1 MRGLE
6 QLNLKILSPSIHCLP
21 SSPHLNPSPM
31 TSFSFFLFSFW
42 LCHLACKILV
52 PWPGI
57 EPVSLA
63 VEVRSPNHWTA
74 RESPLSFLHLFFS
87 YLSPLVFWTDC
98 HPHPTHTGGEGREG
112 RSVLDHLQHEYL
124 GFLRYHWMVFSFP
137 GFDMVKGCGT
147 PARVT
152 LRPWPWQQ
160 QCGRGG
166 EVVCA
171 SHSVVS
177 DSLWPHGL

>member
-1 MRGLE
+1 MEFCRQEYWSGQPFPSPGDLPNPGVE
-6 QLNLKILSPSIHCLP
+6 PRSPSLQAD
-21 SSPHLNPSPM
+21 
-31 TSFSFFLFSFW
+31 SFP
-42 LCHLACKILV
+42 A
-52 PWPGI
+52 
-57 EPVSLA
+57 EPQRRSENTLA

-177 DSLWPHGL
+177 DSL